1 MHGGAAD
8 VNPTFPRLVSLWSR
22 RCNKSALRASLRNP
36 PTNIRFIPHDRFFTM
51 PDLVKSLLSAKKK
64 VGAYYVQDFW
74 MGIETVEHFD
84 EVLKALSKFPA
95 EAFGEKVS

>member
-1 MHGGAAD
+1 
-8 VNPTFPRLVSLWSR
+8 
-22 RCNKSALRASLRNP
+22 
-36 PTNIRFIPHDRFFTM
+36 M
-51 PDLVKSLLSAKKK
+51 PDLVKSLLFAKKK

-84 EVLKALSKFPA
+84 EVLKVLSKLPA